1 MQSKGCRSMVRRAL
15 DEEQRAG
22 NTNIKG
28 VSNGRR
34 NPKEMEK
41 EV

>member
-1 MQSKGCRSMVRRAL
+1 MERRTL
-15 DEEQRAG
+15 DQEESTG
-22 NTNIKG
+22 NIKVKG
-28 VSNGRR
+28 VSVGRR

>member
-1 MQSKGCRSMVRRAL
+1 MVRRAL

-22 NTNIKG
+22 NTNVKGVKG

>member
-1 MQSKGCRSMVRRAL
+1 MVRRAL
-15 DEEQRAG
+15 DDEQRAR